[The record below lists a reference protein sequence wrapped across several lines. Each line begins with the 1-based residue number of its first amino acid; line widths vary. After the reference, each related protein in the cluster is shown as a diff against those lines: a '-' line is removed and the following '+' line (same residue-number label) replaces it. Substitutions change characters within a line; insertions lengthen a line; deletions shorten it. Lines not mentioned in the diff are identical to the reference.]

1 MDGADL
7 AIHQLKLQAGGVC
20 CHMWSH
26 DICVT
31 ILRRGCIKLFIS
43 PQEIVDYLFLIRLPL

>member
-7 AIHQLKLQAGGVC
+7 AIHQLKLQAGGV
-20 CHMWSH
+20 WSH

-31 ILRRGCIKLFIS
+31 ILRRDCIKLFIS